1 MRLTNR
7 VEKWAARNL
16 FRQISPIIFFSS
28 YLSYKLIV
36 NHSNNNN
43 NNNNKP
49 FQVKEIICIKL
60 LLILKA

>member
-43 NNNNKP
+43 NKP